1 VLPKETLDLTLS
13 ELGPRIKKREIS
25 PVELTEAYLS
35 RIEAMD
41 PKLHAFITPTPDL
54 ARSQAKTA
62 EKEIAAGRYRGP
74 LHGIPYGAKDLL
86 ATKGI
91 RTTWGAKPFEN
102 QVFDYDAT
110 VIARLRDQGAVLLG
124 KLAMIELAGGLGYSI
139 PGASLL
145 GPTLN
150 PWNVDRWTCGSSSGS
165 GAAVAAS
172 LVSFA
177 IGSETWGS
185 IVCPSSFCGVSGLR
199 PTFGRVSRHGA
210 MALSWTL
217 DKLGPMA
224 RSAEDCEAI
233 LRALSGKDPEDDWTA
248 DEPPP
253 SVLPV
258 EALKGLR
265 VAHIPFDFTKAGDK
279 EIGTVVDAALA
290 DLRKSGVA
298 ISEEKLPD
306 LPFEDVAGVILACE
320 AATAFESLFKDGRV
334 RLLTDRG
341 APLAQALGRPITGAD
356 YVKASRI
363 RTLCQKAMADFF
375 SKWDVILAPGE
386 PVEAYGA
393 HVSYEEA
400 DKLQWPDPVGGM
412 GNLCGLP
419 AASVP
424 CGFTSDGLPVG
435 LAIVGGAFEEAKVL
449 AFAKHFQGLS
459 SWHRKRPSLA

>member
-1 VLPKETLDLTLS
+1 
-13 ELGPRIKKREIS
+13 
-25 PVELTEAYLS
+25 
-35 RIEAMD
+35 
-41 PKLHAFITPTPDL
+41 
-54 ARSQAKTA
+54 
-62 EKEIAAGRYRGP
+62 
-74 LHGIPYGAKDLL
+74 
-86 ATKGI
+86 
-91 RTTWGAKPFEN
+91 
-102 QVFDYDAT
+102 
-110 VIARLRDQGAVLLG
+110 
-124 KLAMIELAGGLGYSI
+124 
-139 PGASLL
+139 
-145 GPTLN
+145 
-150 PWNVDRWTCGSSSGS
+150 
-165 GAAVAAS
+165 
-172 LVSFA
+172 
-177 IGSETWGS
+177 
-185 IVCPSSFCGVSGLR
+185 
-199 PTFGRVSRHGA
+199 